1 MTSKPLKLQE
11 AVSIN
16 GVVFVNRSAA
26 ALHYGLLEKTV
37 IARLKYGWTID
48 DAYMKPARKW

>member
-1 MTSKPLKLQE
+1 VTSKPLKLQE